1 MSINGVL
8 EDLPLADVLQF
19 IHLGQRTGTLYL
31 WRSDVDRAE
40 ISFHLGRLVGAWTPG
55 QARLG
60 EKLVGEGLLSQAQLD
75 ESLQHQRGDGAGRS
89 IGQILL
95 DTSVVKREDIHRLL
109 TTQIKDTVF
118 QLVTWRSGQFHF
130 EVDELSQLDDFA
142 IEPDELLDLDL
153 NTQMLLLEA
162 TRIFDERQRQSLGRG
177 LSTPPAPTSG
187 RLRDRLSRAGLTG
200 RGGARTVDEEPD
212 TQRSGGP
219 VLDLVRCQVVSSDSS
234 LAGELRQVLPAS
246 RARVVA
252 ISLREAGNKVPGE
265 YGSPVVVLDLRSP
278 SIESA
283 AVATLARTRPAAPVV
298 VLAIDQAT
306 IDVAYRD
313 GAVAVL
319 MVSSSSHQVP
329 LETLAHACSNLVR
342 VAAYPPPQGNFGYG
356 RRGGYS
362 RFRRVVFDVQSGL
375 LSATMALNLM
385 HVISESV
392 ERAVL
397 FLVQGAQMVAVGAFG
412 DSAAGESLAEV
423 TRGMR
428 LQPSNASVLRRAVDE
443 RQPLAVD
450 FAAADL
456 PQEMAAL
463 LGSPVTGQT
472 VVFPVI
478 GAERA
483 ISVIYTD
490 NGTSDAS
497 IQDIR
502 ILELAT
508 SQVGVAFENELL
520 LREAGDRGFDEAVDD
535 AIHRDELRLR

>member
-40 ISFHLGRLVGAWTPG
+40 ISFHKGRLVGAWTPG
-55 QARLG
+55 QTRLG
-60 EKLVGEGLLSQAQLD
+60 DQLVGESLLTEAQLD
-75 ESLQHQRGDGAGRS
+75 ESLRHQRGEGAGRS

-95 DTSVVKREDIHRLL
+95 DREMVRREDIHRLL
-109 TTQIKDTVF
+109 KRQIKDTVF
-118 QLVTWRSGQFHF
+118 QLVTWRNGQFHF
-130 EVDELSQLDDFA
+130 EVDELSQLDDFS

-162 TRIFDERQRQSLGRG
+162 TRIFDERQRQSA
-177 LSTPPAPTSG
+177 PAPPIPDAPNG
-187 RLRDRLSRAGLTG
+187 GHLKARLSRAGLTG
-200 RGGARTVDEEPD
+200 QSGPIEVEPEVEPPKSS
-212 TQRSGGP
+212 RP
-219 VLDLVRCQVVSSDSS
+219 VLDLVRCQVVSLDSN
-234 LAGELRQVLPAS
+234 LANDLRQELPAS
-246 RARVVA
+246 RARVV
-252 ISLREAGNKVPGE
+252 SVRLREAGNKVPGE
-265 YGSPVVVLDLRSP
+265 YVSPVVILDLREGVEP
-278 SIESA
+278 T

-298 VLAIDQAT
+298 VVADDGADT
-306 IDVAYRD
+306 EAAYRD
-313 GAVAVL
+313 GAVTVLTVASESRAV
-319 MVSSSSHQVP
+319 P
-329 LETLAHACSNLVR
+329 INTLAHACSNLVR
-342 VAAYPPPQGNFGYG
+342 VAAYPPPQGTFGYG

-397 FLVQGAQMVAVGAFG
+397 FLVQGERMVAVGAFG

-423 TRGMR
+423 TRGMT
-428 LQPSNASVLRRAVDE
+428 LEPSDASVLRRAVEE

-450 FAAADL
+450 FAAAEL
-456 PQEMAAL
+456 PQEMAAM

-490 NGTSDAS
+490 NGTSDES

-520 LREAGDRGFDEAVDD
+520 LREEGDQGLDAAIDEAINDD
-535 AIHRDELRLR
+535 RAWPG